1 MFNLRSKVKHCQV
14 ITLSYGPFGT
24 FEIRLPLLYLL
35 KLKKKSSLATALGGT
50 AVAGAVGSVV
60 AYNGADADE
69 KLTEEQQ
76 SKLRSISF

>member
-1 MFNLRSKVKHCQV
+1 MEATLWRGSKV
-14 ITLSYGPFGT
+14 
-24 FEIRLPLLYLL
+24 LLYLL
-35 KLKKKSSLATALGGT
+35 KLKKKPFLATALGGT

-60 AYNGADADE
+60 AYNGANADE

>member
-1 MFNLRSKVKHCQV
+1 MEATLWRGSKV
-14 ITLSYGPFGT
+14 
-24 FEIRLPLLYLL
+24 LLYLL
-35 KLKKKSSLATALGGT
+35 KLKKKSLATALGGT

-60 AYNGADADE
+60 AYNGANADE